1 MGTKNST
8 EIAGAND
15 PSKDVSANAWNEDHI
30 TDNSVLSTPP
40 ANKFYW
46 YAKKIAGFIF
56 PTFIDENAKSYSVQ
70 PHAMSKPYSYVFA
83 VHPNSINLQSL
94 NSGDIT
100 RLGNI
105 EFDTISSTSN
115 VFKSLQRQQI
125 SSTTTSTSA
134 VCGYRDDPH
143 SCLTRGSVSGVGGF
157 IFSLKWG
164 QGVGASNAT
173 KRAFAGL
180 LLSNAAPTDVNPS
193 TLTDMVGMG
202 WDSADTNVQIM
213 HNDNTGTATKIDL
226 GSGFPKPTAN
236 YTNFYQLRLSCLPN
250 ASSIEYEAINCVTG
264 ASVSGSLT
272 TNLPTNSSALMRH
285 MYASVGGTSAQAGI
299 VLFEMIHSQYN
310 A

>member
-1 MGTKNST
+1 MGVKHTST
-8 EIAGAND
+8 IAGADD
-15 PSKDVSANAWNEDHI
+15 PAYDVSTNEWNDNHI
-30 TDNSVLSTPP
+30 TDDSVPSTP
-40 ANKFYW
+40 AVNKFYF

-56 PTFIDENAKSYSVQ
+56 PTFIDENAKSYSIQ
-70 PHAMSKPYSYVFA
+70 PHAMSKPYGYVFA

-94 NSGDIT
+94 NSGDLT

-105 EFDTISSTSN
+105 AFGGISSTN
-115 VFKSLQRQQI
+115 VYQSLQRQQLT
-125 SSTTTSTSA
+125 STATSTSA

-143 SCLTRGSVSGVGGF
+143 PCMLRGNVSGVGGF

-164 QGVGASNAT
+164 QGAGASNTT

-180 LLSNAAPTDVNPS
+180 VSSNAAPTDVNPS

-226 GSGFPKPTAN
+226 GSGFPKPTAD
-236 YTNFYQLRLSCLPN
+236 YTNFYQIRLSCLPN
-250 ASSIEYEAINCVTG
+250 ASSIEYEAVNCVTG

-272 TNLPTNSSALMRH
+272 TNLPTNAQALMRH
-285 MYASVGGTSAQAGI
+285 MYASVGGTNAQAGI
-299 VLFEMIHSQYN
+299 TLFEMIHSQYN